1 MKRRRRLTIQA
12 DPVPDLVALAQK
24 WYAACTIRDHA
35 AAQVARRRADA
46 ILKAN
51 PQYMDRP
58 PMQVDRSRRVS
69 KEIFIRWQKFI
80 AYPKKSVEV

>member
-1 MKRRRRLTIQA
+1 MRRRKTQKEQDA
-12 DPVPDLVALAQK
+12 AATLVSFGEAWRAAL
-24 WYAACTIRDHA
+24 IRDDHETA
-35 AAQVARRRADA
+35 EKARKQAEP
-46 ILKAN
+46 IFKAH

-80 AYPKKSVEV
+80 AYPKKSVEL